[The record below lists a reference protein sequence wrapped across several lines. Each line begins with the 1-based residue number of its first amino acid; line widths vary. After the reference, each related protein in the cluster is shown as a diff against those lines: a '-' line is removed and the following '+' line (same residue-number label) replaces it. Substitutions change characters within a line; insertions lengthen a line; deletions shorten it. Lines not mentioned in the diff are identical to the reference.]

1 MLQDYRGS
9 RVCHTR
15 KGVPQ
20 HCKAYL
26 HGEEAKAL
34 PVQQQAEHNEGQR
47 DVCSQDAQRCN
58 ADKVAEEGL
67 LAH

>member
-1 MLQDYRGS
+1 M
-9 RVCHTR
+9 R

-34 PVQQQAEHNEGQR
+34 PVQQQAEHNEGQG
-47 DVCSQDAQRCN
+47 DICAQDAQRRN